1 MKRVI
6 DNIDSEQ
13 NKSRFEFSLLK
24 ERLSMLDPLSKARF
38 TWFASFNRTENKWGR
53 CYQHS
58 HFKDEETEAQR
69 H

>member
-1 MKRVI
+1 MLFGECIHRHLLKFMKRGI

-38 TWFASFNRTENKWGR
+38 T
-53 CYQHS
+53 
-58 HFKDEETEAQR
+58 
-69 H
+69 